1 MILEITQIVLLFIV
15 PVLLVYYKIIPFKY
29 RKHTLI
35 AVSLIMIAIILLEKW
50 TLKQLGIRLDN
61 IQTYAI
67 PYAVITIVGIL
78 FLLTMSRLL
87 KRKPERSITKKKHLI
102 YGFILV
108 SILQELLF
116 RGFLFPKLESIF
128 AEQIVIIILVNALLF
143 TLIHSI
149 YSNDTISLVMI
160 FISGICFAGMYWIY
174 PNLILIIISHAILN
188 YIAVLHNFYYE
199 EKMNVKIIG
208 N

>member
-1 MILEITQIVLLFIV
+1 MILEIIQIFLLFIV
-15 PVLLVYYKIIPFKY
+15 PILLIYYKVIPFKY

-35 AVSLIMIAIILLEKW
+35 AVSGITIAVILIEGW

-61 IQTYAI
+61 IREYAL
-67 PYAVITIVGIL
+67 PYAVITIIGIF
-78 FLLTMSRLL
+78 FLLTMSKLL
-87 KRKPERSITKKKHLI
+87 KRKPDRSITKRKHLL
-102 YGFILV
+102 YGFVVV
-108 SILQELLF
+108 SALQELLF
-116 RGFLFPKLESIF
+116 RGFLFPKLGSILI
-128 AEQIVIIILVNALLF
+128 EPIVIILVNAIIF
-143 TLIHSI
+143 TFIHSI

-188 YIAVLHNFYYE
+188 YIAVLYNFYYE

-208 N
+208 S